1 MKKQYVVV
9 HANSELPGYWGE
21 APQLPGCFSR
31 GNTVEELLT
40 NAREAIE
47 LYLED
52 SDMEGTDILD
62 VRELVV

>member
-1 MKKQYVVV
+1 M
-9 HANSELPGYWGE
+9 
-21 APQLPGCFSR
+21 
-31 GNTVEELLT
+31 EELLT

>member
-21 APQLPGCFSR
+21 VPQLPGCFSR
-31 GNTVEELLT
+31 GDTVEELLT

-52 SDMEGTDILD
+52 SDTEGTDILD